1 VINASADVHPMHLHG
16 FYYHVDSRGDGMV
29 DSTYADAR
37 RDMVVTERLS
47 PGRTMTM
54 SWVPERPGN
63 WLFHCHFTSHFAARG
78 PLGLTLDQ
86 GGARARA
93 RHAENHALQ
102 GMNGLVIGVHV
113 APGRS
118 AAGRRAAESNVGR
131 RRIRLLV
138 RGGAGGSEALPLYDF
153 VVQEGDSER
162 AADSLHRIGP
172 PIVLTRD
179 VPVSITVV
187 NSTPEP
193 TAIHWHGIELE
204 SYFDGVAGFS
214 GNASRVSPIIAPADS
229 FEARFT
235 PPRAGTFIYH
245 THIDELRQEPAGMAG
260 PLIVIDPDHPY
271 DPGTDIPVLISS
283 PRDPADESKAVLLNG
298 SLTPRPLEMRA
309 GVSHRLRFINITIA
323 RPNMRMELR
332 QDTTV
337 LTWTQ
342 VAKDGAELPAERRP
356 VRPARQPISIGETID
371 VEITP
376 AAAGALRLEA
386 RTGAG
391 VLLGVLPIRV
401 AEAGP
406 ARSP

>member
-1 VINASADVHPMHLHG
+1 M
-16 FYYHVDSRGDGMV
+16 
-29 DSTYADAR
+29 
-37 RDMVVTERLS
+37 
-47 PGRTMTM
+47 
-54 SWVPERPGN
+54 
-63 WLFHCHFTSHFAARG
+63 
-78 PLGLTLDQ
+78 
-86 GGARARA
+86 
-93 RHAENHALQ
+93 
-102 GMNGLVIGVHV
+102 
-113 APGRS
+113 
-118 AAGRRAAESNVGR
+118 
-131 RRIRLLV
+131 
-138 RGGAGGSEALPLYDF
+138 
-153 VVQEGDSER
+153 
-162 AADSLHRIGP
+162 GP

-323 RPNMRMELR
+323 RPNMRR
-332 QDTTV
+332 
-337 LTWTQ
+337 
-342 VAKDGAELPAERRP
+342 A

-391 VLLGVLPIRV
+391 VLLGVLPVRV
-401 AEAGP
+401 TEAGP
-406 ARSP
+406 AHSP